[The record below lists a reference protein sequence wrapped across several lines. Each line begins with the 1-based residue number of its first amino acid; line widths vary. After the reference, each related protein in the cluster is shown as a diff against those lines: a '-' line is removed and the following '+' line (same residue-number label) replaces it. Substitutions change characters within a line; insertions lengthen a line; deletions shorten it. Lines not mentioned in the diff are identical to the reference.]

1 MEQVTHRASHI
12 GALQVGIMLLT
23 VFTAG
28 IHLYLSSEPDE
39 DLRLWFLLNGL
50 GYLGLVAALYLPQ
63 VAQFRHLVRLTLIA
77 YTALTIVMWILLAD
91 HSSLD
96 PLDAVTKAAEIVL
109 IVLLLIEERTQ
120 QRIRV

>member
-1 MEQVTHRASHI
+1 MEQVTHRARHI
-12 GALQVGIMLLT
+12 GVLQVGIILLAA
-23 VFTAG
+23 FTAG
-28 IHLYLSSEPDE
+28 VHLYLSSEPDE

-63 VAQFRHLVRLTLIA
+63 FAQFHHIVRLILIV
-77 YTALTIVMWILLAD
+77 YTALTIVMWILMAD

-109 IVLLLIEERTQ
+109 LVLLLIEERTQ
-120 QRIRV
+120 KRLRV